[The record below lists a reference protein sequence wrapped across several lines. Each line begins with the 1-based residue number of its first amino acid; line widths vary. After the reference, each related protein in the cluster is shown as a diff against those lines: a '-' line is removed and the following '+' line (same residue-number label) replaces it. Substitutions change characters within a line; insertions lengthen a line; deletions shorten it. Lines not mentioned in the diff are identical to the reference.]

1 MIRDNREY
9 RSMPLLHK
17 RAEAEPEENY
27 IVEGHAATYDE
38 YLLFN
43 DGMNDFYER
52 IDPHAFDETD
62 MSDVVFLIDHDGRVF
77 ARTRNGSVQLMHDD
91 IGLFCRVDLS
101 RSSSARGVHEDI
113 MCGNYDQMSFAF
125 IVKDDEI
132 TRDDKGYHRVIKS
145 VGKLFDISAV
155 SFPANPHTSIGKSAR
170 SAFDGFIE
178 EEKRLELAKAEEA
191 RKLEQAKQKYMEVK
205 HDERK
210 ESGLQC

>member
-52 IDPHAFDETD
+52 LDPHAFDETD
-62 MSDVVFLIDHDGRVF
+62 TSDVVFVIDHDGRVF

-91 IGLFCRVDLS
+91 NGLFVRVDLS
-101 RSSSARGVHEDI
+101 RSSSARDVYEDI
-113 MCGNYDQMSFAF
+113 ECGNYDQMSFAF

-132 TRDDKGYHRVIKS
+132 SHDERGYHRVIKS

-155 SFPANPHTSIGKSAR
+155 SFPANPNTSIGIAAR

-178 EEKRLELAKAEEA
+178 AEKRLELAKAEEA
-191 RKLEQAKQKYMEVK
+191 RKLEEAKKYY
-205 HDERK
+205 K
-210 ESGLQC
+210 ELQE

>member
-62 MSDVVFLIDHDGRVF
+62 TSDVVFVIDHEGRVF

-91 IGLFCRVDLS
+91 NGLFVRVDLS
-101 RSSSARGVHEDI
+101 RSSSARSVHEDI
-113 MCGNYDQMSFAF
+113 MCGNYDRMSFAF
-125 IVKDDEI
+125 TVKDDEI
-132 TRDDKGYHRVIKS
+132 SHDDKGYHRVIKS

-155 SFPANPHTSIGKSAR
+155 SFPANPNTSIGIAAR

-191 RKLEQAKQKYMEVK
+191 RKLEEAKKNY
-205 HDERK
+205 K
-210 ESGLQC
+210 ELQE